1 MEQHLR
7 PNSMSSASAFRFAW
21 RSLRRTP
28 AFTISAV
35 LTLVIG
41 IGASVATFA
50 VVNGVLLRPL
60 PYGEPDRLVKV
71 LHALPGVSIDKGNQ
85 TSSTY
90 FTYQRLAQTIESIGL
105 SQPGAVNVAAPG
117 GEGEPQRLTSAW
129 ITASLIPTVDVAP
142 LLGRNFIDAEDR
154 PNGPNVVIIGEALW
168 RSRFGADSG
177 IIGRIIEVNSRSTEI
192 IGVMPARFGYPS
204 ADTRLWFPLQLDPNA
219 EFGGGFNYDGVA
231 RLKADV
237 SLQAARRDF
246 ATALA
251 RVGELFPMLAPG
263 VPWQMVIDQAKPSPL
278 LIPLRE
284 DQTSSIARTLWMV
297 AAAAGLVLLVSCANV
312 ANLVLVRA
320 DSRQRELAVREALG
334 AGRGRVLTHFLS
346 ESVVLAAISGALGVA
361 LAWLAIR
368 TLVLAG
374 PADIPRLTELRID
387 GPTILVGALVSLLA
401 AAITSIIPAL
411 RLGRAPLSATLRD
424 GGRGGTV
431 GRAQRRL
438 RGAMVSVQIALALVV
453 LAGSGLLLRT
463 FQRLNAVRPGFDA
476 ANVQTFWLS
485 LPSARYASDSVVVRF
500 WSTLTDRV
508 AALPGVRSVGLSSRL
523 PLLPFGMNQNPFY
536 AEDDPTSASKIPPL
550 QIYYTTDGGYFDA
563 MNIPVLAGRTFD
575 RVGVQRPGD
584 AIISQRTAEHFWKD
598 PTGRAAIGK
607 RFRML
612 PGGPWQTV
620 VGVVGSTRDT
630 SLSAPST
637 PAVYQPVTPE
647 RDTLFGN
654 TPRTMAVVVKTTG
667 DPDMV
672 RTPVQSVIREL
683 DPTLPTF
690 RVQAMGTVLQ
700 SSMARLSFLIAML
713 GAAAVVTLLLGAI
726 GLYGVMSYVV
736 SLRTRELG
744 VRVAL
749 GASPRSVV
757 AMMTGEGLTLTAI
770 GIVGGLILFALTS
783 RFLRSFLYGVAPSDP
798 VTLIGAAI
806 LLTLVAAL
814 ATWVP
819 ARRASR
825 VDPASTLRE
834 E

>member
-1 MEQHLR
+1 
-7 PNSMSSASAFRFAW
+7 MSSASAFRFAW

-41 IGASVATFA
+41 IGASVAIFA
-50 VVNGVLLRPL
+50 IVNGVLLRPL
-60 PYGEPDRLVKV
+60 PYEEPERLVRV
-71 LHALPGVSIDKGNQ
+71 WHALPGVSIDRGNQ
-85 TSSTY
+85 TSGTY
-90 FTYQRLAQTIESIGL
+90 FTYQRLAQTIERIGL

-117 GEGEPQRLTSAW
+117 GDGEPQRLTVAY
-129 ITASLIPTVDVAP
+129 ITATLIPTLDVAP
-142 LLGRNFIDAEDR
+142 LLGRNFLDTEDQ
-154 PNGPNVVIIGEALW
+154 PNGPNVVMISEPLW

-177 IIGRIIEVNSRSTEI
+177 IVGRLIEVNGRSREI
-192 IGVMPARFGYPS
+192 IGVMPARFRYPS

-219 EFGGGFNYDGVA
+219 EFAGGFNYDGVA
-231 RLKADV
+231 RLKPGV
-237 SLQAARRDF
+237 SAEGARRD
-246 ATALA
+246 LA
-251 RVGELFPMLAPG
+251 GVLPRIAELFPQMAPG
-263 VPWQMVIDQAKPSPL
+263 VPTQMLLDQAKPNPL
-278 LIPLRE
+278 VIPLRE

-297 AAAAGLVLLVSCANV
+297 AAAAGLVLLVACANV

-334 AGRGRVLTHFLS
+334 AGRGRVLSHFLS
-346 ESVVLAAISGALGVA
+346 ESLILAALSGALGVA
-361 LAWLAIR
+361 LAWTAVR
-368 TLVLAG
+368 ALVLAG

-387 GPTILVGALVSLLA
+387 LPTVLVAALVSLLA
-401 AAITSIIPAL
+401 AAITSISPAL

-453 LAGSGLLLRT
+453 LAGSGLLVRT

-476 ANVQTFWLS
+476 ANVETFWLS
-485 LPSARYASDSVVVRF
+485 LPVARYANDSVVARF

-508 AALPGVRSVGLSSRL
+508 DAVPGVRSVGISSRL
-523 PLLPFGMNQNPFY
+523 PLLPYGMNQNPFY

-550 QIYYTTDGGYFDA
+550 QIYSSTDAGYFDA
-563 MNIPVLAGRTFD
+563 MDIPVLAGRTFD
-575 RVGVQRPGD
+575 RLGVQRLGD

-598 PTGRAAIGK
+598 PSGRAAIGK
-607 RFRML
+607 RFRIL

-630 SLSAPST
+630 SLAAPPT
-637 PAVYQPVTPE
+637 PSVYLPVTPQ
-647 RDTLFGN
+647 RDTLYGQSQ
-654 TPRTMAVVVKTTG
+654 RTMVLVVKTTG
-667 DPDMV
+667 DPELV
-672 RTPVQSVIREL
+672 RAPVQAVIREL

-690 RVQAMGTVLQ
+690 EVQAMRTVLQ
-700 SSMARLSFLIAML
+700 ASMARLSFLIAML

-749 GASPRSVV
+749 GAPPRSVA
-757 AMMTGEGLTLTAI
+757 AMMTREGLTLTAI

-783 RFLRSFLYGVAPSDP
+783 RFLRAFLYGIAPGDP
-798 VTLIGAAI
+798 VTLVAAAI
-806 LLTLVAAL
+806 LLTVVAAL

-819 ARRASR
+819 ASRASR

>member
-1 MEQHLR
+1 
-7 PNSMSSASAFRFAW
+7 MSSLASIRFAW

-41 IGASVATFA
+41 IGAAVAIFA

-60 PYGEPDRLVKV
+60 PYGAPERLVGV
-71 LHALPGVSIDKGNQ
+71 WHALPGVSIDKGNQ
-85 TSSTY
+85 TAGTY
-90 FTYQRLAQTIESIGL
+90 FAYQRLSQSIENIGL
-105 SQPGAVNVAAPG
+105 SQTGAVNVAAPG
-117 GEGEPQRLTSAW
+117 GDGEPERLTSAS
-129 ITASLIPTVDVAP
+129 ITASLIPTLDVAP

-154 PNGPNVVIIGEALW
+154 PNGPNVVIIGEPLW

-177 IIGRIIEVNSRSTEI
+177 IVGRLIEVNGRSREI
-192 IGVMPARFGYPS
+192 VGVMPARFRYPS
-204 ADTRLWFPLQLDPNA
+204 AETRLWFPLQLDPNA

-231 RLKADV
+231 RLKDGV
-237 SLQAARRDF
+237 TIEAARRDF

-251 RVGELFPMLAPG
+251 RVGELFPNLAPG
-263 VPWQMVIDQAKPSPL
+263 VPWTMVLEQAKPSPV

-284 DQTSSIARTLWMV
+284 DQTSSIARTLWMI
-297 AAAAGLVLLVSCANV
+297 AAAAGLVLLVACANV

-334 AGRGRVLTHFLS
+334 AGRARVLGHFLS
-346 ESVVLAAISGALGVA
+346 ESFVLASLSGVLGMVI
-361 LAWLAIR
+361 AWVAIR
-368 TLVLAG
+368 ALVLAG
-374 PADIPRLTELRID
+374 PADIPRLAELRID
-387 GPTILVGALVSLLA
+387 APTVLVAILVSLLA
-401 AAITSIIPAL
+401 AAITSVIPAL
-411 RLGRAPLSATLRD
+411 RLGRAPLSSTLRD
-424 GGRGGTV
+424 GGRGGTA

-463 FQRLNAVRPGFDA
+463 FQRLNTVRPGFDA
-476 ANVQTFWLS
+476 RNVQTFWLS
-485 LPSARYASDSVVVRF
+485 LPTARYANDSLVARF

-508 AALPGVRSVGLSSRL
+508 AAVPGVRSVGISSRL
-523 PLLPFGMNQNPFY
+523 PLLPFGQNQNPFY
-536 AEDDPTSASKIPPL
+536 AEGDVTSASKIPPL
-550 QIYYTTDGGYFDA
+550 QMYSSTDGGYFDA
-563 MNIPVLAGRTFD
+563 MGIPVLAGRTFD
-575 RVGVQRPGD
+575 RLGVQRMGD
-584 AIISQRTAEHFWKD
+584 AVISQRTAEHFWKD
-598 PTGRAAIGK
+598 PSGRAAIGK
-607 RFRML
+607 RFRIL
-612 PGGPWQTV
+612 PAGPWHTV

-630 SLSAPST
+630 ALAAPPM
-637 PAVYQPVTPE
+637 PAVYLPVTAD
-647 RDTLFGN
+647 RDSLFGQSA
-654 TPRTMAVVVKTTG
+654 RTMVLVVKTNG
-667 DPDMV
+667 DPELV

-683 DPTLPTF
+683 DATLPTF
-690 RVQAMGTVLQ
+690 RVQAMNTVLKA
-700 SSMARLSFLIAML
+700 SMARLSFLIAML

-749 GASPRSVV
+749 GASPRSVA

-770 GIVGGLILFALTS
+770 GIVGGLVLFALTS
-783 RFLRSFLYGVAPSDP
+783 RFLRSFLYGIAPGDP
-798 VTLIGAAI
+798 LTLSAAAI
-806 LLTLVAAL
+806 VLTVVAAL

>member
-1 MEQHLR
+1 
-7 PNSMSSASAFRFAW
+7 MSSVASLRFAW
-21 RSLRRTP
+21 RSLLRAP

-41 IGASVATFA
+41 IGAFVAIFA

-60 PYGEPDRLVKV
+60 PYGEPERLVGV
-71 LHALPGVSIDKGNQ
+71 WHALPGVSIDKGNQ
-85 TSSTY
+85 TSGTY
-90 FTYQRLAQTIESIGL
+90 FAYQRLTKSIDGIAL
-105 SQPGAVNVAAPG
+105 SQSSAVNVAAPG
-117 GEGEPQRLTSAW
+117 GDGEPQRLTSAS
-129 ITASLIPTVDVAP
+129 ITATLIPTLDVAP
-142 LLGRNFIDAEDR
+142 LLGRNFNDAEDR
-154 PNGPNVVIIGEALW
+154 PHGPDVVIIGEALW
-168 RSRFGADSG
+168 RSRFGADSS
-177 IIGRIIEVNSRSTEI
+177 IIGKLIEVNGRSREI
-192 IGVMPARFGYPS
+192 VGVMPARFRYPS
-204 ADTRLWFPLQLDPNA
+204 ADTRLWFPMQLDPNA

-231 RLKADV
+231 RLKAGV
-237 SLQAARRDF
+237 TLEAARRDF
-246 ATALA
+246 AMALT
-251 RVGELFPMLAPG
+251 RVGELFPNLAPG
-263 VPWQMVIDQAKPSPL
+263 VPWTMVLEQAKPSPL

-297 AAAAGLVLLVSCANV
+297 AAAAGLVLLVACANV

-334 AGRGRVLTHFLS
+334 AGRRRVLGHFLS
-346 ESVVLAAISGALGVA
+346 ESAVLAALSGALGVA
-361 LAWLAIR
+361 LAWVAIR
-368 TLVLAG
+368 ALVLAG

-387 GPTILVGALVSLLA
+387 GPTMLVAVLVSLVA
-401 AAITSIIPAL
+401 ATITSIIPAL
-411 RLGRAPLSATLRD
+411 RLGRAPLSSTLRD

-463 FQRLNAVRPGFDA
+463 FQRLNGVRPGFDA

-485 LPSARYASDSVVVRF
+485 LPSARYANDTVVARF

-508 AALPGVRSVGLSSRL
+508 AAVPGVRSVGIASRL

-536 AEDDPTSASKIPPL
+536 AEGDVTSASKIPPL
-550 QIYYTTDGGYFDA
+550 QIYSYTDDRYFDA
-563 MNIPVLAGRTFD
+563 MGIPVLAGRTFD
-575 RVGVQRPGD
+575 RLGVQRIGD

-598 PTGRAAIGK
+598 PSGRAAIGK
-607 RFRML
+607 RFRIL
-612 PGGPWQTV
+612 PAGMWHTV

-630 SLSAPST
+630 ALAAPPT
-637 PAVYQPVTPE
+637 PAVYLPVTLDQDP
-647 RDTLFGN
+647 LFGQ
-654 TPRTMAVVVKTTG
+654 TARTMVLVVKTSG
-667 DPDMV
+667 DPEVV
-672 RTPVQSVIREL
+672 RSPVQSVIREL
-683 DPTLPTF
+683 DSTLPTF
-690 RVQAMGTVLQ
+690 RVQAMNTVLQ

-749 GASPRSVV
+749 GASPGSVV
-757 AMMTGEGLTLTAI
+757 AMMTREGLTLTAI
-770 GIVGGLILFALTS
+770 GIAGGLIMFALTA
-783 RFLRSFLYGVAPSDP
+783 RFLRSFLYGVAPGDP
-798 VTLIGAAI
+798 VTLILAAI
-806 LLTLVAAL
+806 VLTMVSIL